1 MQILGWY
8 GILNCLA
15 SIYLIKKNHILG
27 WISLSPILFL
37 LYPPFAQTLAF
48 ILLEYKVLIVFQR
61 ILLAMPLSFSII
73 LILKNFTEVKLP
85 KVSKTLIIPFIFIF
99 HLLFSLNPN
108 PQYFGRFFNIF
119 ERPNSDSG
127 FDKIFETSSLIKQRQ
142 IHFKKI
148 KILSDTAT
156 QTLIN
161 SQLGLIETNRL
172 NAESLS
178 SKIADSGGVLKIHTD
193 SNVTHILAL
202 SEQPFLDP
210 MGSVLGKSSGHWG
223 SQHLANCLKYEPY
236 IQSELDTL
244 TKLGWIKK
252 SVKPWYYLYE
262 RQPL

>member
-1 MQILGWY
+1 MKGQIAIQAL
-8 GILNCLA
+8 
-15 SIYLIKKNHILG
+15 
-27 WISLSPILFL
+27 
-37 LYPPFAQTLAF
+37 T
-48 ILLEYKVLIVFQR
+48 KV
-61 ILLAMPLSFSII
+61 
-73 LILKNFTEVKLP
+73 
-85 KVSKTLIIPFIFIF
+85 
-99 HLLFSLNPN
+99 
-108 PQYFGRFFNIF
+108 
-119 ERPNSDSG
+119 
-127 FDKIFETSSLIKQRQ
+127 FETSSLIKQRQ
-142 IHFKKI
+142 IHFHKI

-156 QTLIN
+156 QTLMN
-161 SQLGLIETNRL
+161 AQLGLLNDDRL
-172 NAESLS
+172 KVQSLS